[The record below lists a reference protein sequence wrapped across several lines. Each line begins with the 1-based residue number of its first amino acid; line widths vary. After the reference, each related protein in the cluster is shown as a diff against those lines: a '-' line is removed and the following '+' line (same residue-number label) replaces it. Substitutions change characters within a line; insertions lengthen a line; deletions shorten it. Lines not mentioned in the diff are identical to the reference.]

1 MTKRMTTWVL
11 LGCLAPGFA
20 AAQSTAR
27 PASERLTLD
36 RAVEL
41 AVDNNRQLGAA
52 RLQVANAEDQIAIA
66 RTRRLPIFSTEA
78 QASQLLSPVSF
89 AFLAGSFGE
98 FPATGPIPSTDTT
111 IKVSRQPTMYLQS
124 SVSQP
129 LTQLI
134 KANIGIESAVAS
146 RELESEKARA
156 TRLSLVNNVK
166 RLYFSILQ
174 TQSAL
179 EANREALALY
189 RELDRT
195 VQVRVA
201 QQVQLKS
208 DALDVQFRLA
218 QEELTTTTIVNTLA
232 SQKEQL
238 NQLLGRDVRTPFEI
252 ETASAVSVLDLDLD
266 AAQRVALERR
276 PEVRQARLSL
286 KQAELD
292 RRLTKAD
299 RIPDVSAA
307 VSYTSNFNISVLPTN
322 LATAGVQVKWEPFDW
337 GRRSR
342 ELSAKNRTIEQAQLA
357 VREAEDRAVVD
368 VNARF
373 RTLTEKRALLR
384 VTEMAQLTAREKVRV
399 KTNQYQVQAAMLND
413 VLQLR
418 AELASTDERYQQALS
433 AFWTAKADFELAMG
447 EEGIR

>member
-1 MTKRMTTWVL
+1 MTKRLVSW
-11 LGCLAPGFA
+11 CFLASLMPGLA
-20 AAQSTAR
+20 VAQTAPR
-27 PASERLTLD
+27 PGERLSLEQAV
-36 RAVEL
+36 RIAVEH
-41 AVDNNRQLGAA
+41 NRQLGSA
-52 RLQVANAEDQIAIA
+52 RLQVAKAEDQIGIA

-89 AFLAGSFGE
+89 SFPAGSFGE

-111 IKVSRQPTMYLQS
+111 IDVPRQPTMYLQS

-134 KANIGIESAVAS
+134 KANIGIQSAVAS
-146 RELESEKARA
+146 RELESERARA
-156 TRLSLVNNVK
+156 TQLSLVNNVK
-166 RLYFSILQ
+166 RLYFAILQ

-179 EANREALALY
+179 EANTEMLALY

-218 QEELTTTTIVNTLA
+218 QEELTRTTTLNTLA

-238 NQLLGRDVRTPFEI
+238 NQLLGRDVRTAFEV
-252 ETASAVSVLDLDLD
+252 ENVSALAALDVDLD
-266 AAQRVALERR
+266 AAQSHALESR
-276 PEVRQARLSL
+276 PEVRQARLNV

-299 RIPDVSAA
+299 RIPEVSAA
-307 VSYTSNFNISVLPTN
+307 VSYSSNFNMSVLPRN

-337 GRRSR
+337 GRRGR
-342 ELSAKNRTIEQAQLA
+342 EMAAKTRTLDQAQLA
-357 VREAEDRAVVD
+357 VRDAEDRAVVEI
-368 VNARF
+368 NARF
-373 RTLTEKRALLR
+373 RALGEKRALLR
-384 VTEMAQLTAREKVRV
+384 VAEMAQSTAREKVRV

-418 AELASTDERYQQALS
+418 AELAGSDDRYQQALL
-433 AFWTAKADFELAMG
+433 AFWTAKADFELAIG
-447 EEGIR
+447 EEVIR

>member
-1 MTKRMTTWVL
+1 MTKRLVSWCVL
-11 LGCLAPGFA
+11 ASLIPGLA
-20 AAQSTAR
+20 AAQTAPR
-27 PASERLTLD
+27 PGERLSLEQAVRT
-36 RAVEL
+36 AVEH
-41 AVDNNRQLGAA
+41 NRQLGSA
-52 RLQVANAEDQIAIA
+52 RLQVAKAEDQIVIA

-89 AFLAGSFGE
+89 SFPAGSFGE

-111 IKVSRQPTMYLQS
+111 INVPRQPTMYLQS

-134 KANIGIESAVAS
+134 KANIGIQSAVAS
-146 RELESEKARA
+146 RELESEHARA
-156 TRLSLVNNVK
+156 TQLSLVNNVK
-166 RLYFSILQ
+166 RLYFAILQ

-179 EANREALALY
+179 EANTEMLALY

-218 QEELTTTTIVNTLA
+218 QEELTRTTTLNTLA

-238 NQLLGRDVRTPFEI
+238 NQLLGRDVRTTFEV
-252 ETASAVSVLDLDLD
+252 ENVSALSILDVDLE
-266 AAQRVALERR
+266 AAQSHALESR
-276 PEVRQARLSL
+276 PELRQARLNV

-299 RIPDVSAA
+299 RIPEVSAA
-307 VSYTSNFNISVLPTN
+307 VSYSSNFNMSVLPTN

-337 GRRSR
+337 GRRNR
-342 ELSAKNRTIEQAQLA
+342 EMATKTRTVEQAQLA
-357 VREAEDRAVVD
+357 VRDAEDRAVVD
-368 VNARF
+368 INARF
-373 RTLTEKRALLR
+373 RALGEKRALLR
-384 VTEMAQLTAREKVRV
+384 VAEMAQGAAREKVRV

-418 AELASTDERYQQALS
+418 AELAGSDDRYQQALL
-433 AFWTAKADFELAMG
+433 AFWTAKADFELAIG
-447 EEGIR
+447 EEVIR

>member
-1 MTKRMTTWVL
+1 MTKRFLSWCVL
-11 LGCLAPGFA
+11 ASLVPGLA
-20 AAQSTAR
+20 AAQTAPR
-27 PASERLTLD
+27 PGERLSLEQ
-36 RAVEL
+36 AVRI
-41 AVDNNRQLGAA
+41 AVDHNRQLGSA
-52 RLQVANAEDQIAIA
+52 RLQVAKAEDQIAIA

-89 AFLAGSFGE
+89 SFPAGSFGE

-111 IKVSRQPTMYLQS
+111 IDVPRQPTMYIQS

-134 KANIGIESAVAS
+134 KANIGIQNAVAG
-146 RELESEKARA
+146 RELESERARA
-156 TRLSLVNNVK
+156 TQLSLVNNVK
-166 RLYFSILQ
+166 RLYFGILQ

-179 EANREALALY
+179 EANTEMLALY

-218 QEELTTTTIVNTLA
+218 QEELTRTTTLNTLA

-238 NQLLGRDVRTPFEI
+238 NQLLGRDVRTSFEV
-252 ETASAVSVLDLDLD
+252 ENVSALSVLDVDLE
-266 AAQRVALERR
+266 AAQSHALESR
-276 PEVRQARLSL
+276 PELRQARLTV

-292 RRLTKAD
+292 RRLTRAD
-299 RIPDVSAA
+299 RIPEVSAA
-307 VSYTSNFNISVLPTN
+307 VSYSSNFNMSVLPTN

-337 GRRSR
+337 GRRGR
-342 ELSAKNRTIEQAQLA
+342 EMAAKTRTVEQAHLA
-357 VREAEDRAVVD
+357 VRDAEDRAVVD
-368 VNARF
+368 INVRF
-373 RTLTEKRALLR
+373 RALSEKRALLR
-384 VTEMAQLTAREKVRV
+384 VAEMAQSTAREKVRV

-413 VLQLR
+413 VLQVR
-418 AELASTDERYQQALS
+418 AELAGSDDRFQQALL
-433 AFWTAKADFELAMG
+433 AFWAAKADFELAIG
-447 EEGIR
+447 EEVIR